1 MNKLKNGRRTFL
13 KNTTMAAAIA
23 PFSLS
28 TSSFSE
34 EIKKVSKGKKRYA
47 LVGTGTRGCDSWAKP
62 IVDSYSQHAELVA
75 ICDVNHGRMAY
86 AKKFIG
92 TKAPTYH
99 SSEFEKMVR
108 ETQPDTVIV
117 TTTDC
122 FHEKYIVKAM
132 ELGCDV
138 ISEKPLVT
146 EAQQGQKLIDAEN
159 RTGKRITTTFN
170 ARFGNE
176 SEEIKRILNSGEL
189 GKVLSAEYH
198 EYLDINH
205 GASYYRRWHGKKRF
219 SGSLLVHKA
228 SHHFDQMNWWL
239 DSEPVTVKAN
249 GKVGFYGKNNSFKGK
264 NCRTCSFKSKCDFY
278 WDIEEY
284 GSKDLYLSGET
295 EDGYLRD
302 GCVWD
307 NEIDTYD
314 SMTVEVEYANDV
326 LLSYSLNSYMPYEGQ
341 NIAFNCE
348 KGRLEV
354 RVFDNQPWDVA
365 NVFEF
370 RITKNFKGTKAYGL
384 GRDAGTHGG
393 SDDKLRDKIFLPN
406 QPDEL
411 EQMADSRAGLM
422 SSLIGIAAVK
432 SIETKQ
438 QININDL
445 VNFPLEWKWKL

>member
-1 MNKLKNGRRTFL
+1 MNDQKNGRRNFL
-13 KNTTMAAAIA
+13 KNSTMAAAIA

-28 TSSFSE
+28 
-34 EIKKVSKGKKRYA
+34 VSDFKNELKSPLKGKIKYA
-47 LVGTGTRGCDSWAKP
+47 LVGTGTRGSSSWAKP
-62 IVDSYSQHAELVA
+62 IVENYTQNAELVA
-75 ICDVNHGRMAY
+75 LCDVNIGRMAY

-99 SSEFEKMVR
+99 SSDFEKMIK
-108 ETQPDTVIV
+108 ETQPDTIIV

-146 EAQQGQKLIDAEN
+146 EAHQGKKLIEAEN
-159 RTGKRITTTFN
+159 RTGKKITTTFN
-170 ARFGNE
+170 ARFSNE

-198 EYLDINH
+198 EYLNVDH
-205 GASYYRRWHGKKRF
+205 GASYYRRWHGKKKF

-239 DSEPVTVKAN
+239 DAEPVTVKAN
-249 GKVGFYGKNNSFKGK
+249 GKVGFYGKNNSFRGE

-278 WDIEEY
+278 WDIESY
-284 GSKDLYLSGET
+284 GSKELYLSGEA

-307 NEIDTYD
+307 TEIDSYD
-314 SMTVEVEYANDV
+314 AMTVEVTYENDV

-354 RVFDNQPWDVA
+354 RVYDAQPWDVE

-370 RITKNFKGTKAYGL
+370 RITKNFEGTKAYGL
-384 GRDAGTHGG
+384 GRDTGTHGG

-406 QPDEL
+406 QSDEL
-411 EQMADSRAGLM
+411 KQMADSRAGLM

-432 SIETKQ
+432 SIETKE
-438 QININDL
+438 QINIHDL
-445 VNFPLEWKWKL
+445 VDFPTEWKWK

>member
-1 MNKLKNGRRTFL
+1 MGTAYSGRRDFI
-13 KNTTMAAAIA
+13 KKTTMAAAVA

-28 TSSFSE
+28 AADLMNSSKTSE
-34 EIKKVSKGKKRYA
+34 NAKKRYA
-47 LVGTGTRGCDSWAKP
+47 LVGTGTRGSSSWAKP
-62 IVDSYSQHAELVA
+62 LVEKYGQHGELVA
-75 ICDVNHGRMAY
+75 LCDINFGRMAY
-86 AKKFIG
+86 AKNDIG

-108 ETQPDTVIV
+108 DTRPDTVIV

-122 FHEKYIVKAM
+122 FHEKYIVNAM

-146 EAQQGQKLIDAEN
+146 EAHQGQRLLDTET
-159 RTGKRITTTFN
+159 RTGKKITTTFN
-170 ARFGNE
+170 ARFSNE
-176 SEEIKRILNSGEL
+176 SEEIKRILLSGEL

-198 EYLDINH
+198 EYLDIDH

-239 DSEPVTVKAN
+239 DSEPETVHAN
-249 GKVGFYGKNNSFKGK
+249 GKVGFYGKNNPFRGK
-264 NCRTCSFKSKCDFY
+264 NCRTCSFTSKCDFY
-278 WDIEEY
+278 WDIETY
-284 GSKDLYLSGET
+284 GSKGLYLSGEA

-314 SMTVEVEYANDV
+314 SMTVEVRYANDV
-326 LLSYSLNSYMPYEGQ
+326 LLNYSLNSYMPYEGQ

-354 RVFDNQPWDVA
+354 RVFHAQPWEVP
-365 NVFEF
+365 NPFEF
-370 RITKNFKGTKAYGL
+370 RITKNFKDTRAYGL
-384 GRDAGTHGG
+384 GSGTGTHGG
-393 SDDKLRDKIFLPN
+393 SDDKLRDKIFLPD

-411 EQMADSRAGLM
+411 NQMADSRAGLM
-422 SSLIGIAAVK
+422 ASLIGIAAVK
-432 SIETKQ
+432 SIGTGQ
-438 QININDL
+438 QVNIHDL
-445 VNFPLEWKWKL
+445 VNFPLEWKW

>member
-1 MNKLKNGRRTFL
+1 MTKPNSGRRNFI
-13 KNTTMAAAIA
+13 KKTTMAAAVA

-28 TSSFSE
+28 AADFIDKTKIPE
-34 EIKKVSKGKKRYA
+34 KGKKRYA
-47 LVGTGTRGCDSWAKP
+47 LVGTGTRGSSSWAKP
-62 IVDSYSQHAELVA
+62 LVDNYGKHGELVA
-75 ICDVNHGRMAY
+75 LCDINHGRMAF
-86 AKKFIG
+86 AKNYIG

-99 SSEFEKMVR
+99 SSEFEKMIQDTR
-108 ETQPDTVIV
+108 PDTVIV

-122 FHEKYIVKAM
+122 FHEKYIVRAM

-146 EAQQGQKLIDAEN
+146 EAHQGQILMDTEN
-159 RTGKRITTTFN
+159 RTGKKITTTFN
-170 ARFGNE
+170 ARFSNE
-176 SEEIKRILNSGEL
+176 SEEIKRILLSGEL
-189 GKVLSAEYH
+189 GKVLSAEYQ
-198 EYLDINH
+198 EYLDIDH

-239 DSEPVTVKAN
+239 DSEPETVNAN
-249 GKVGFYGKNNSFKGK
+249 GKVGFYGENNAFRGK

-278 WDIEEY
+278 WDIETY
-284 GSKDLYLSGET
+284 GSKGLYLSGEA

-307 NEIDTYD
+307 NDIDTYD
-314 SMTVEVEYANDV
+314 AMTVEVKYANDV
-326 LLSYSLNSYMPYEGQ
+326 LLNYSLNSYMPYEGQ

-354 RVFDNQPWDVA
+354 RVYHAQPWEVPNA
-365 NVFEF
+365 FEF
-370 RITKNFKGTKAYGL
+370 RITKNFKDTKAYGL
-384 GRDAGTHGG
+384 GSGSGSHGG
-393 SDDKLRDKIFLPN
+393 SDDKLRDKIFLPD

-411 EQMADSRAGLM
+411 HQMADSRAGLM

-432 SIETKQ
+432 SIETGQ
-438 QININDL
+438 QVHIHDL
-445 VNFPLEWKWKL
+445 VNFPLEWKW

>member
-1 MNKLKNGRRTFL
+1 MKTLKNGRRNFI
-13 KNTTMAAAIA
+13 KQTTMAAAAA

-28 TSSFSE
+28 TADLLQE
-34 EIKKVSKGKKRYA
+34 KKSLEKGKKRYA
-47 LVGTGTRGCDSWAKP
+47 LVGTGTRGSSSWAKP
-62 IVDSYSQHAELVA
+62 IVDNYGQHAELVA
-75 ICDVNHGRMAY
+75 LCDINHGRMAY
-86 AKKFIG
+86 AKNYIG

-99 SSEFEKMVR
+99 SSEFEKMIE
-108 ETQPDTVIV
+108 ETRPDTVIV

-122 FHEKYIVKAM
+122 FHQEYTVRAM
-132 ELGCDV
+132 EMGCNV

-146 EAQQGQKLIDAEN
+146 EAQQGQNILDVED
-159 RTGKRITTTFN
+159 RTGKKITTTFN

-176 SEEIKRILNSGEL
+176 AEEIKKILLSGEL
-189 GKVLSAEYH
+189 GRVLSAEYQ
-198 EYLDINH
+198 EYLDIDH

-239 DSEPVTVKAN
+239 DSEPQTVNAN
-249 GKVGFYGKNNSFKGK
+249 GKVGFYGKNNPFRGK

-278 WDIEEY
+278 WDIETY
-284 GSKDLYLSGET
+284 GSKGLYLSGEA

-307 NEIDTYD
+307 NDIDTYD
-314 SMTVEVEYANDV
+314 SMTVEVKYANDV

-354 RVFDNQPWDVA
+354 RVLNAQPWEVP
-365 NVFEF
+365 NTFEF
-370 RITKNFKGTKAYGL
+370 RITKNFKDTKAYGL
-384 GRDAGTHGG
+384 GHGTGTHGG
-393 SDDKLRDKIFLPN
+393 ADDKLRDKIFMPD

-411 EQMADSRAGLM
+411 NQMADSRAGVM
-422 SSLIGIAAVK
+422 SSLIGIAAVR
-432 SIETKQ
+432 SIETGEQ
-438 QININDL
+438 VNIHDL
-445 VNFPLEWKWKL
+445 VNFPLEWRW